1 MKKRK
6 QNAAPYQAAVQAFLT
21 AKLHGTWDA
30 IQYADQ
36 GGATNEYG
44 VARNEGVLLTSA
56 SLMDNY
62 MIVESACLIGE
73 VVMAKCTSGTSTLQ
87 LNSTGYETFF
97 YDYVI
102 KTFSPYFPF
111 FHACAQVLEKHTR
124 MTGAE
129 MKQIFEKMGLSL

>member
-36 GGATNEYG
+36 GGATNQYG
-44 VARNEGVLLTSA
+44 VARNESVLLTGA
-56 SLMDNY
+56 SLRDNV

-73 VVMAKCTSGTSTLQ
+73 VVMAKCTSGTSALQ

-102 KTFSPYFPF
+102 KTFTPYFPF
-111 FHACAQVLEKHTR
+111 FQACAQVLEKHTR